1 MLFELSLQIAVI
13 LFFVAILAGFIDAI
27 AGGGGLL
34 TIPALMW
41 AGLPPAAALGTNK
54 LQACGG
60 SFFASLYFVR
70 KGLVNLKQIKLAL
83 ACAFVGS
90 ALGTIS
96 VQLIDAKV
104 LELVLPFL
112 ILAIGCYFL
121 FSKKI
126 SEDDKHQVLTPG
138 VFAFTAAL
146 GVGFYD
152 GFFGPGTGS
161 FFALA
166 FVTLAGFGL
175 AKATAH
181 AKLLNFST
189 NIASLVFFALGGKV
203 VWLLGLV
210 MLLGQAIGA
219 TLGSRLVVTKGTKI
233 IKPLVVTMS
242 LLMSAKLLAGQYD
255 FMAWF
260 S

>member
-1 MLFELSLQIAVI
+1 MTFELTFELAALLFAV
-13 LFFVAILAGFIDAI
+13 AMLAGFIDAI

-41 AGLPPAAALGTNK
+41 AGLSPATALATNK

-60 SFFASLYFVR
+60 SFFASFYFIR
-70 KGLVNLKQIKLAL
+70 KGLVKLKDLKLAI

-90 ALGTIS
+90 ALGTIA
-96 VQLIDAKV
+96 VQQINAEILRGI
-104 LELVLPFL
+104 LPILMLV
-112 ILAIGCYFL
+112 IGGYFL
-121 FSKKI
+121 FSKNM
-126 SEDDKHQVLTPG
+126 SDDDRQQLLTPT

-146 GVGFYD
+146 GVGVYD

-166 FVTLAGFGL
+166 FVSLAGFGL

-181 AKLLNFST
+181 AKVLNFST
-189 NIASLVFFALGGKV
+189 NISSLIFFALGGKV
-203 VWLLGLV
+203 VWVLGGLMLV
-210 MLLGQAIGA
+210 GQAIGA
-219 TLGSRLVVTKGTKI
+219 TLGSKVVVSKGTKV

-242 LLMSAKLLAGQYD
+242 IMMSAKLLFDYFG
-255 FMAWF
+255 
-260 S
+260 

>member
-1 MLFELSLQIAVI
+1 MFELTLQIAVI

-60 SFFASLYFVR
+60 SFFASLYFIR
-70 KGLVNLKQIKLAL
+70 KGMVDLKQAKLSIV
-83 ACAFVGS
+83 CAFAGAAV
-90 ALGTIS
+90 GTII
-96 VQLIDAKV
+96 VQMIDVSV

-126 SEDDKHQVLTPG
+126 SENDKQQVLTPT

-161 FFALA
+161 FL
-166 FVTLAGFGL
+166 
-175 AKATAH
+175 H
-181 AKLLNFST
+181 
-189 NIASLVFFALGGKV
+189 
-203 VWLLGLV
+203 
-210 MLLGQAIGA
+210 
-219 TLGSRLVVTKGTKI
+219 
-233 IKPLVVTMS
+233 
-242 LLMSAKLLAGQYD
+242 
-255 FMAWF
+255 
-260 S
+260 

>member
-1 MLFELSLQIAVI
+1 MFELTLEMAAG
-13 LFFVAILAGFIDAI
+13 LFAVAILAGFIDSI

-34 TIPALMW
+34 TIPALLW

-60 SFFASLYFVR
+60 SFFASWYFIR
-70 KGLVNLKQIKLAL
+70 KGMVDLSKIKLSL
-83 ACAFVGS
+83 ACAFVGAS
-90 ALGTIS
+90 LGTIL
-96 VQLIDAKV
+96 VQMIDASI
-104 LELVLPFL
+104 LETLLPFL
-112 ILAIGCYFL
+112 ILAIGGYFL

-126 SEDDKHQVLTPG
+126 SEDDKQQLITPS

-146 GVGFYD
+146 SVGFYD

-166 FVTLAGFGL
+166 FVSLAGFGL

-189 NIASLVFFALGGKV
+189 NIASLIFFAIGGQV
-203 VWLLGLV
+203 VLVLGLI
-210 MLLGQAIGA
+210 MLVGQAIGA
-219 TLGSRLVVTKGTKI
+219 TLGSRLVVTKGVKI
-233 IKPLVVTMS
+233 IKPLVVLMS
-242 LLMSAKLLAGQYD
+242 LAMSLKLLWGQY
-255 FMAWF
+255 A
-260 S
+260 

>member
-1 MLFELSLQIAVI
+1 MAIELSYQII
-13 LFFVAILAGFIDAI
+13 TLLFATAILAGFIDAI

-41 AGLPPAAALGTNK
+41 AGLPPTAALATNK

-60 SFFASLYFVR
+60 SFFASFYFVR
-70 KGLVNLKQIKLAL
+70 KGMVKLTQMKLAIF
-83 ACAFVGS
+83 CAFIGA
-90 ALGTIS
+90 ALGTIA
-96 VQLIDAKV
+96 VQLIDIAL
-104 LELVLPFL
+104 LEMLLPFL
-112 ILAIGCYFL
+112 MLAIGSYFL

-126 SEDDKHQVLTPG
+126 SEGDRQQVLTPAL
-138 VFAFTAAL
+138 FALTAAL
-146 GVGFYD
+146 AVGLYD

-166 FVTLAGFGL
+166 FVSLSGYGL

-181 AKLLNFST
+181 AKVLNFST
-189 NIASLVFFALGGKV
+189 NIASLIFFALGGKV
-203 VWLLGLV
+203 VWLLGAC
-210 MLLGQAIGA
+210 MLAGQAIGA
-219 TLGSRLVVTKGTKI
+219 TLGSRLVLNKGTKL

-242 LLMSAKLLAGQYD
+242 VLMSVKLLSSQYLL
-255 FMAWF
+255 F

>member
-1 MLFELSLQIAVI
+1 MAFELTLQLATV
-13 LFFVAILAGFIDAI
+13 LFLVALVAGFIDSI

-41 AGLPPAAALGTNK
+41 AGLPPATALGTNK

-70 KGLVNLKQIKLAL
+70 KGMVNLGEMKLAIG
-83 ACAFVGS
+83 CAFVGAS
-90 ALGTIS
+90 VGTIL
-96 VQLIDAKV
+96 VQLIDASV
-104 LELVLPFL
+104 LELMLPFL

-126 SEDDKHQVLTPG
+126 TEDDRARVLTPR

-146 GVGFYD
+146 GVGLYD

-166 FVTLAGFGL
+166 FVSLAGFGL

-181 AKLLNFST
+181 AKVLNFST
-189 NIASLVFFALGGKV
+189 NIASLIFFALGGKV

-210 MLLGQAIGA
+210 MLAGQAAGA
-219 TLGSRLVVTKGTKI
+219 TLGSRLVITKGSKI
-233 IKPLVVTMS
+233 IKPLVVVMS
-242 LLMSAKLLAGQYD
+242 LVMSLKLLADQYQWS
-255 FMAWF
+255 F
-260 S
+260 

>member
-1 MLFELSLQIAVI
+1 MLEFELTLQIAAL
-13 LFFVAILAGFIDAI
+13 LFSVALVAGFIDSI

-41 AGLPPAAALGTNK
+41 AGLPPAVALGTNK

-70 KGLVNLKQIKLAL
+70 KGLVDLKSVKLAL
-83 ACAFVGS
+83 FCAFIGA
-90 ALGTIS
+90 ALGTIL
-96 VQLIDAKV
+96 VQLVDTKV
-104 LELVLPFL
+104 LELMLPFL

-126 SEDDKHQVLTPG
+126 SEDDRHQVLTPTA
-138 VFAFTAAL
+138 FAFTAAL
-146 GVGFYD
+146 GVGLYD

-166 FVTLAGFGL
+166 FVSLAGFGL

-189 NIASLVFFALGGKV
+189 NIASLIFFALGGKV
-203 VWLLGLV
+203 IWLLGLV
-210 MLLGQAIGA
+210 MLAGQAIGA
-219 TLGSRLVVTKGTKI
+219 TLGSRLVVTKGSKI

-242 LLMSAKLLAGQYD
+242 LAMSFKLLLNQYQL
-255 FMAWF
+255 F

>member
-1 MLFELSLQIAVI
+1 MFELTLQLGVI
-13 LFFVAILAGFIDAI
+13 LFAVALIAGFIDAI

-34 TIPALMW
+34 SIPALMW

-70 KGLVNLKQIKLAL
+70 KGLVDLRSIKLSL
-83 ACAFVGS
+83 ICAFIGAS
-90 ALGTIS
+90 IGTIL
-96 VQLIDAKV
+96 VQMIDAKL
-104 LELVLPFL
+104 LEVVLPFL

-121 FSKKI
+121 LSKKI
-126 SEDDKHQVLTPG
+126 SEQDRQQILTPS

-166 FVTLAGFGL
+166 FVSLAGFGL

-181 AKLLNFST
+181 AKLLNFAT
-189 NIASLVFFALGGKV
+189 NIASLIFFLIGGQV
-203 VWLLGLV
+203 AVILGLI
-210 MLLGQAIGA
+210 MLVGQAIGA
-219 TLGSRLVVTKGTKI
+219 TLGSRLVVTKGVKI
-233 IKPLVVTMS
+233 IKPLVVIMS
-242 LLMSAKLLAGQYD
+242 LGMSGKLLWSQY
-255 FMAWF
+255 M
-260 S
+260 

>member
-1 MLFELSLQIAVI
+1 MFELTLQIAVV
-13 LFFVAILAGFIDAI
+13 LFFVAVLAGFIDAI

-70 KGLVNLKQIKLAL
+70 KGMVKLSEFKL
-83 ACAFVGS
+83 SILCAFVGS
-90 ALGTIS
+90 AVGTIF
-96 VQLIDAKV
+96 VQMIDA
-104 LELVLPFL
+104 ELLAFILPFL

-121 FSKKI
+121 FSKQI
-126 SEDDKHQVLTPG
+126 ADDDKQQMVTPT
-138 VFAFTAAL
+138 VFAFTGAL

-181 AKLLNFST
+181 AKVLNFVT
-189 NIASLVFFALGGKV
+189 NIASLIFFLIGGQV
-203 VWLLGLV
+203 AVALGLV
-210 MLLGQAIGA
+210 MLVGQAIGA

-242 LLMSAKLLAGQYD
+242 LAMSIKLLWSQY
-255 FMAWF
+255 A
-260 S
+260 

>member
-1 MLFELSLQIAVI
+1 MFELTLQLALI
-13 LFFVAILAGFIDAI
+13 LFVVALLAGFIDSI

-70 KGLVNLKQIKLAL
+70 KGMVDLRSMKLSL
-83 ACAFVGS
+83 MCAFIG
-90 ALGTIS
+90 AAIGTIF
-96 VQLIDAKV
+96 VQMIDAEL

-126 SEDDKHQVLTPG
+126 SEDDRQQVLTPS

-146 GVGFYD
+146 GVGLYD

-166 FVTLAGFGL
+166 FVSLAGFGL

-189 NIASLVFFALGGKV
+189 NIASLIFFLIGGQV
-203 VWLLGLV
+203 VIVLGLI
-210 MLLGQAIGA
+210 MLVGQSIGA
-219 TLGSRLVVTKGTKI
+219 TLGSRLVVTKGVKI
-233 IKPLVVTMS
+233 IKPLVVVMSFGMS
-242 LLMSAKLLAGQYD
+242 LKLLWSQY
-255 FMAWF
+255 M
-260 S
+260 

>member
-1 MLFELSLQIAVI
+1 MTIELTFELIAL
-13 LFFVAILAGFIDAI
+13 LFFVAVVAGFIDAI

-41 AGLPPAAALGTNK
+41 AGLPPTAALATNK

-70 KGLVNLKQIKLAL
+70 KGLVNLADMKLSIG
-83 ACAFVGS
+83 CAFVGA
-90 ALGTIS
+90 ALGTIA
-96 VQLIDAKV
+96 VQMIDTAF
-104 LELVLPFL
+104 LEVMLPFL
-112 ILAIGCYFL
+112 ILGIGAYFL

-126 SEDDKHQVLTPG
+126 SEEDKHQVFTPG

-146 GVGFYD
+146 SIGFYD

-166 FVTLAGFGL
+166 FVSLAGYGL

-181 AKLLNFST
+181 AKVLNFST
-189 NIASLVFFALGGKV
+189 NIASLIFFAIGGKV
-203 VWLLGLV
+203 FWLLGAIMLV
-210 MLLGQAIGA
+210 GQAIGA
-219 TLGSRLVVTKGTKI
+219 TLGSKMVVTKGTKI

-242 LLMSAKLLAGQYD
+242 IAMSLKLLSQQYG
-255 FMAWF
+255 WF
-260 S
+260 G

>member
-1 MLFELSLQIAVI
+1 MSLELSYEILALLFAV
-13 LFFVAILAGFIDAI
+13 AALAGFIDAI
-27 AGGGGLL
+27 AGGGGLI

-41 AGLPPAAALGTNK
+41 AGLPPTAALATNK

-60 SFFASLYFVR
+60 SFFASFYFVR
-70 KGLVNLKQIKLAL
+70 KGMVNLGQMKLAI

-90 ALGTIS
+90 ALGTIA
-96 VQLIDAKV
+96 VQLIDTSV
-104 LELVLPFL
+104 LKLLLPFL
-112 ILAIGCYFL
+112 ILAIGSYFL

-126 SEDDKHQVLTPG
+126 SEEDKQQVLTPS
-138 VFAFTAAL
+138 VFGFTAAL

-166 FVTLAGFGL
+166 FVSLAGYGL

-181 AKLLNFST
+181 AKVLNFST
-189 NIASLVFFALGGKV
+189 NIASLIFFALGGKV
-203 VWLLGLV
+203 LWLLGGI

-219 TLGSRLVVTKGTKI
+219 TLGSRMVLTKGSKI
-233 IKPLVVTMS
+233 IRPLVVTMS
-242 LLMSAKLLAGQYD
+242 IAMSAKLLMEQY
-255 FMAWF
+255 F
-260 S
+260 

>member
-1 MLFELSLQIAVI
+1 MMEFELTLQIAAI
-13 LFFVAILAGFIDAI
+13 LFMVALMAGFIDSI

-70 KGLVNLKQIKLAL
+70 KGLVNLKQIRLAL
-83 ACAFVGS
+83 ACAFIGS
-90 ALGTIS
+90 ALGTIL
-96 VQLIDAKV
+96 VQQIDAHI

-126 SEDDKHQVLTPG
+126 SEDDKHQVLTPT

-146 GVGFYD
+146 SVGFYD

-189 NIASLVFFALGGKV
+189 NIASLVFFTLGGQV

-242 LLMSAKLLAGQYD
+242 LAMSIKLLLAQYG
-255 FMAWF
+255 
-260 S
+260 

>member
-1 MLFELSLQIAVI
+1 MTIELTMELIAL
-13 LFFVAILAGFIDAI
+13 LFFVAVLAGFIDAI

-41 AGLPPAAALGTNK
+41 AGLPPTAALATNK

-70 KGLVNLKQIKLAL
+70 KGLVKLSDMKL
-83 ACAFVGS
+83 SIGCAFVGS
-90 ALGTIS
+90 ALGTIT
-96 VQLIDAKV
+96 VQLIDTAFLEV
-104 LELVLPFL
+104 LLPFL
-112 ILAIGCYFL
+112 MLAIGGYFL

-126 SEDDKHQVLTPG
+126 TEEDKHRVLTPSI
-138 VFAFTAAL
+138 FAFTAAL

-166 FVTLAGFGL
+166 FVSMAGYGL

-181 AKLLNFST
+181 AKVLNFST
-189 NIASLVFFALGGKV
+189 NIASLVFFAIGGKV
-203 VWLLGLV
+203 FWLLGGI
-210 MLLGQAIGA
+210 MLIGQAIGA
-219 TLGSRLVVTKGTKI
+219 TLGSRLVLTKGSKI

-242 LLMSAKLLAGQYD
+242 VAMSLKLLSQQYG
-255 FMAWF
+255 WF
-260 S
+260 G

>member
-1 MLFELSLQIAVI
+1 MEFELTLQIAAL
-13 LFFVAILAGFIDAI
+13 LFATAAVAGFIDAI

-41 AGLPPAAALGTNK
+41 AGLTPTAALATNK

-70 KGLVNLKQIKLAL
+70 KGFVKLTDLKLPL
-83 ACAFVGS
+83 ACAFIGS
-90 ALGTIS
+90 ALGTIA
-96 VQLIDAKV
+96 VQQIDTSILEV
-104 LELVLPFL
+104 LLPFL
-112 ILAIGCYFL
+112 ILGIGAYFL
-121 FSKKI
+121 FSPKVT
-126 SEDDKHQVLTPG
+126 DDDRHRVLTPTA
-138 VFAFTAAL
+138 FSFTAAL

-166 FVTLAGFGL
+166 FVMLAGFGL

-189 NIASLVFFALGGKV
+189 NISSLIFFALGGKV
-203 VWLLGLV
+203 VWLLGLL
-210 MLLGQAIGA
+210 MLVGQALGA
-219 TLGSRLVVTKGTKI
+219 TLGSRMVVTKGSKI

-242 LLMSAKLLAGQYD
+242 LLMSLKLLHGQY
-255 FMAWF
+255 F
-260 S
+260 

>member
-1 MLFELSLQIAVI
+1 MMEFDLTLQIATL
-13 LFFVAILAGFIDAI
+13 LFAVALVAGFIDAI

-34 TIPALMW
+34 TIPALLW
-41 AGLPPAAALGTNK
+41 AGLPPAVALGTNK

-60 SFFASLYFVR
+60 SFFASWYFVR
-70 KGLVNLKQIKLAL
+70 KGLVDLNTIKLAL
-83 ACAFVGS
+83 ICAFIGAS
-90 ALGTIS
+90 LGTIL

-104 LELVLPFL
+104 LELMLPFL
-112 ILAIGCYFL
+112 VLAIAGYFL

-126 SEDDKHQVLTPG
+126 SEEDRHQVLTPTA
-138 VFAFTAAL
+138 FAFTAAL
-146 GVGFYD
+146 GVGLYD
-152 GFFGPGTGS
+152 GFLGPGTGS

-166 FVTLAGFGL
+166 FVSLAGFGL

-189 NIASLVFFALGGKV
+189 NIASLIFFALGGKV
-203 VWLLGLV
+203 LWLLGLI
-210 MLLGQAIGA
+210 MLAGQGLGA

-242 LLMSAKLLAGQYD
+242 LAMSIKLLLSQYPLL
-255 FMAWF
+255 
-260 S
+260 